1 MYTTLQ
7 EVYDQYLKVKPDS
20 NLLSNIK
27 MFRIVW
33 AQKND
38 EHIAYLG
45 NSLIGSYR
53 IIFSTLDENT
63 FFEALLGLDYK
74 EIQQELYNVKG
85 IDKNMKTISNCFYLT
100 CVYLM
105 YLFTNSKYLSDKQ
118 RIEGVKEVFY
128 VMSYKML
135 SSLNTHYFKYPI
147 DESVAKAI
155 NERMTLKFLVKRF
168 DNWQNVIDYKSEDVL
183 KKGIHENRISDMSN
197 ADDATRV
204 ISDIQTKY
212 RDMYKNHFAVLLEVN
227 QQNERIT
234 SSSLITKTE
243 DGEGIKDIVNRPD
256 NYINYL
262 KSIINYPNSF
272 INQDLVYIVMSLFK
286 GVDEQ
291 QMFTFLK
298 YLSQEEIKEKDW
310 IVETTIISS
319 LEYLISKKRTKD
331 FVKYMYEILLI
342 LKSYYSSS
350 NTRNQDNKKLK
361 KILQDLVKKSVKR
374 ANGSVCSKLSI
385 ASIIYIFM
393 RGAMK

>member
-27 MFRIVW
+27 MFRIAW

-118 RIEGVKEVFY
+118 RVEGVKEVFY

-272 INQDLVYIVMSLFK
+272 INQDLVYVVMSLFK

-319 LEYLISKKRTKD
+319 LEYLISKKRTKE

-393 RGAMK
+393 RSAMK

>member
-27 MFRIVW
+27 MFRIAW

-118 RIEGVKEVFY
+118 RVEGVKEVFY

-168 DNWQNVIDYKSEDVL
+168 NNWQNVIDYKSEDVL

-256 NYINYL
+256 NYINSL

-272 INQDLVYIVMSLFK
+272 INQDLVYVVMSLFK

-393 RGAMK
+393 RSAMK

>member
-27 MFRIVW
+27 MFRIAW

-331 FVKYMYEILLI
+331 FVKYMYEIL
-342 LKSYYSSS
+342 
-350 NTRNQDNKKLK
+350 
-361 KILQDLVKKSVKR
+361 
-374 ANGSVCSKLSI
+374 
-385 ASIIYIFM
+385 
-393 RGAMK
+393 

>member
-27 MFRIVW
+27 MFRIAW

-118 RIEGVKEVFY
+118 RVEGVKEVFY

-272 INQDLVYIVMSLFK
+272 INQDLVYVVMSLFK

-393 RGAMK
+393 RSAMK

>member
-27 MFRIVW
+27 MFRIAW

-118 RIEGVKEVFY
+118 RVEGVKEVFY

-393 RGAMK
+393 RSAMK

>member
-27 MFRIVW
+27 MFRIAW

-118 RIEGVKEVFY
+118 RVEGVKEVFY

-234 SSSLITKTE
+234 TSSLITKTE

-393 RGAMK
+393 RSAMK

>member
-27 MFRIVW
+27 MFRIAW

-118 RIEGVKEVFY
+118 RVEGVKEVFY

-243 DGEGIKDIVNRPD
+243 DGEGIKDIVN
-256 NYINYL
+256 INYL

-393 RGAMK
+393 RSAMK

>member
-27 MFRIVW
+27 MFRIAW

-393 RGAMK
+393 RSAMK

>member
-27 MFRIVW
+27 MFRIAW

-118 RIEGVKEVFY
+118 RVEGVKEVFY

-168 DNWQNVIDYKSEDVL
+168 NNWQNVIDYKSEDVL

-393 RGAMK
+393 RSAMK

>member
-27 MFRIVW
+27 MFRIAW

-168 DNWQNVIDYKSEDVL
+168 NNWQNVIDYKSEDVL

-393 RGAMK
+393 RSAMK